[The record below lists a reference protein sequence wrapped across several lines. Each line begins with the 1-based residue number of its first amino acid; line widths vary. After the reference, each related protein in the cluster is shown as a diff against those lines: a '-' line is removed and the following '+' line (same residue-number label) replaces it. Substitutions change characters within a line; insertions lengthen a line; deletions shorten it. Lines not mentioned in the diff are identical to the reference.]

1 MNAFWLDLAKHILT
15 HGMDA
20 PFLSANFIYCSV
32 NHTQMIAALSFL
44 ALPFEAKSHN
54 YEPYEG
60 KGIKITLA
68 TNAIIFAKQI
78 KEGQAV
84 LREDILISQKFFDPD
99 DRYVFSDENPDD
111 KYEKV
116 ITEYVIDKRY
126 GC

>member
-1 MNAFWLDLAKHILT
+1 
-15 HGMDA
+15 
-20 PFLSANFIYCSV
+20 
-32 NHTQMIAALSFL
+32 MIAALSFL

-54 YEPYEG
+54 YESYEG

-78 KEGQAV
+78 KEGQAA

-116 ITEYVIDKRY
+116 IAEYVIDKRY

>member
-1 MNAFWLDLAKHILT
+1 
-15 HGMDA
+15 
-20 PFLSANFIYCSV
+20 
-32 NHTQMIAALSFL
+32 MIAALSFL

-78 KEGQAV
+78 KEGQAA

-126 GC
+126 GCQVKKHFISVDCNPLLVFSIFINTILSL